1 MRPDRGKRS
10 CGLGW
15 RVEEILWA
23 GVDSP
28 YCRESSR
35 SQVVLLKKSAVGR
48 VNPGQE
54 HPTYV
59 FLPSFSQAAPV
70 FLRQFPSPIFGL
82 EKGESALAS
91 AFISL
96 LSVCNLL

>member
-1 MRPDRGKRS
+1 MRPDCGKRS
-10 CGLGW
+10 CGLG
-15 RVEEILWA
+15 
-23 GVDSP
+23 GGGSHF
-28 YCRESSR
+28 RESSR
-35 SQVVLLKKSAVGR
+35 SQVVLLKRSAVGR

-59 FLPSFSQAAPV
+59 LIPSFSQAAPV